1 MTEERLQ
8 KVLARGGIGSRRR
21 AEEVIAAGRVTVNG
35 ATVRELGVKVDPA
48 RDLVAVDGMTV
59 GREAP
64 EYWMLN
70 KPPGV
75 ITTVTDP
82 WGRPTARD
90 LVPSTARVYPVGRL
104 DADSAGLLIFT
115 NDGEAAYRL
124 THPRHNVEK
133 EYRVLVDRRP
143 DTEALRR
150 LRRGIELDGQRTAP
164 ANVHVDREDA
174 SGVWLTFVLHEG
186 RKRQVRRMCEAVGHP
201 VRALIRVRVGPI
213 VLGGLAEGSARPLSP
228 SERQAL
234 RRATGSG

>member
-35 ATVRELGVKVDPA
+35 ATVRELGVKVDPE
-48 RDLVAVDGMTV
+48 RDTVAVDGRPV
-59 GREAP
+59 GRENA

-90 LVPSTARVYPVGRL
+90 LVPTQARVYPVGRL
-104 DADSAGLLIFT
+104 DAESAGLLLFT
-115 NDGEAAYRL
+115 NDGEVAFRL
-124 THPRHNVEK
+124 THPRHHLEK

-143 DTEALRR
+143 DADAIRR
-150 LRRGIELDGQRTAP
+150 LRRGVELDGRRTAP
-164 ANVHVDREDA
+164 ASVRVERAAGEGA
-174 SGVWLTFVLHEG
+174 WLRIVLTEG

-213 VLGGLAEGSARPLSP
+213 VVGDLAEGAARPLSP

-234 RRATGSG
+234 RHATGVA